1 MNYTGIVLLFNV
13 VTSQIAKYD
22 MFTDINYVLD
32 NYRCKNMGIFYASL
46 IIMSVTMFFNM
57 VILFTFLLK
66 IFWKTLM
73 LLCQPHW
80 LHFFK

>member
-66 IFWKTLM
+66 IFWKTPPLAA
-73 LLCQPHW
+73 
-80 LHFFK
+80 FF